1 MADWDEEEAK
11 YLANP
16 EKYIENLG
24 KELDLQRES
33 QTRSE
38 IATQNNI
45 KWTRPKIGVRRNYY
59 ERYQRGF
66 YQTFPSK
73 AAKRLAC
80 SNEKITPKMMT
91 KKKINEP

>member
-45 KWTRPKIGVRRNYY
+45 KWTRPKIGIRRNYY

-66 YQTFPSK
+66 YQTLPPK
-73 AAKRLAC
+73 GAKRLAC
-80 SNEKITPKMMT
+80 PTGTITPNMMT
-91 KKKINEP
+91 ENKIKQP

>member
-1 MADWDEEEAK
+1 MASV
-11 YLANP
+11 YLV
-16 EKYIENLG
+16 
-24 KELDLQRES
+24 S
-33 QTRSE
+33 RSWILADK